1 MYRHESQGYIP
12 KADYFHAFLAKNPAF
27 HDTTFKVAFDPSHE
41 YPELAPALVM
51 PPSIFGKRAK
61 FNILE
66 YDPLLDSSNM
76 TIEDWIKIA
85 GDIERFYHLFDAFV
99 ILHGTDTMPYTA
111 SALSFMLEALG
122 KTVIMTGSQIPLSEL
137 RNDATSNLLGA
148 LTIAGHYVIPEVT
161 LFFNN
166 HLYRG
171 NRCIKS
177 NLSAFDAFCTPN
189 MKPLAKLGIDIDI
202 DWPAVWRTH
211 EVKPF
216 RARKFMNPNV
226 TCLRLFPGITEAT
239 VKAVLAPSV
248 KGVVLETFGAGNA
261 PDNRPDLLK
270 AIKDACDRGVVFVNI
285 SQCQVGAVSDIYAT
299 GKALSSAGVVPGLDM
314 TTECALTK
322 LAYLL
327 ADDGLTPD
335 QVRDKMRVSLAGEL
349 TRPVVH
355 PIGNVSSSLSDTY
368 ANLILTLPLGLRHQY
383 EEIIGTHFF
392 HVAASRDDVS
402 ALKRVMDGDINF
414 NIDAVDYQGSTA
426 LHVAIYRGSLRATR
440 WLLEHGASIYLADC
454 YERLPLEITREVAHK
469 DVDYPLE
476 TMTELLYKAGAQ

>member
-1 MYRHESQGYIP
+1 MCNTEISGYLP
-12 KADYFHAFLAKNPAF
+12 KADYFHRFLSKNPAF
-27 HDTTFKVAFDPSHE
+27 HDTSFKVTADPSRQHHE
-41 YPELAPALVM
+41 LTSALVM
-51 PPSIFGKRAK
+51 PPSIFGKRAQ

-85 GDIERFYHLFDAFV
+85 GDIERFYHLFDAFI
-99 ILHGTDTMPYTA
+99 ILHGTDTMAYTA

-137 RNDATSNLLGA
+137 RNDAASNLLGA

-177 NLSAFDAFCTPN
+177 SLSAFDAFSTPN

-202 DWPAVWRTH
+202 DWTAVWRTH

-216 RARKFMNPNV
+216 RARKTMNPNV
-226 TCLRLFPGITEAT
+226 TCLRLFPGITEGT
-239 VKAVLAPSV
+239 VKAVLAPCV
-248 KGVVLETFGAGNA
+248 QGVVLETFGAGNA

-270 AIKDACDRGVVFVNI
+270 ALKDASDRGVVIVNI

-299 GKALSSAGVVPGLDM
+299 GKALSNAGVVPGVDM

-327 ADDGLTPD
+327 ADESLTPD
-335 QVRDKMRVSLAGEL
+335 QVREKMKISLAGEL
-349 TRPVVH
+349 TRPVIN
-355 PIGNVSSSLSDTY
+355 PIGVISSTLSDTY
-368 ANLILTLPLGLRHQY
+368 ANLILTLPPDMRHQFAH
-383 EEIIGTHFF
+383 IIGTHFF
-392 HVAASRDDVS
+392 HVAASKDDVR
-402 ALKRVMDGDINF
+402 ALEKVLDLELNF
-414 NIDAVDYQGSTA
+414 NIDAIDYQGSTA
-426 LHVAIYRGSLRATR
+426 LHVAIYKGSMQSTK
-440 WLLEHGASIYLADC
+440 WLLQRGASIYLPDC
-454 YERLPLEITREVAHK
+454 YGRLPLQIAREVAHN
-469 DVDYPLE
+469 DESYPLDD
-476 TMTELLYKAGAQ
+476 MNNLLFSAGAQ